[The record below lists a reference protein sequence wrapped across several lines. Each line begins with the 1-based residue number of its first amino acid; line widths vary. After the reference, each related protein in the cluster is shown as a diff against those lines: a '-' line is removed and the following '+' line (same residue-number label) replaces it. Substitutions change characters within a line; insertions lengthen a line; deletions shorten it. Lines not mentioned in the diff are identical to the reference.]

1 MAEQANSEKR
11 RFKRV
16 PVSFAM
22 LYAVKLPF
30 VVRMISGNRERS
42 AVSQDIGEGGMGLLM
57 NFEIPADSL
66 LLLKFTLTNYAII
79 SEDST
84 RNFQLDAQVCYC
96 EAAENQAYRLGV
108 SFLNILPSEC
118 RFIANYIKSNAL
130 VKLGG

>member
-1 MAEQANSEKR
+1 MEDNEEKR
-11 RFKRV
+11 EHKRV
-16 PVSFAM
+16 PVSFPV
-22 LYAVKLPF
+22 LWTVKIPF
-30 VVRMISGNRERS
+30 VVRVRVGDSLHS
-42 AVSQDIGEGGMGLLM
+42 AIAQDIGEGGMGLLM